1 MPRILLMLA
10 VLALAA
16 PTQAKPARVSDKDI
30 VDAYHYMIA
39 RWVTLRQE
47 GSDFRGNFK
56 WNQIFHRDLMSDVV
70 RAYPYLEAAY
80 SEAWLYT
87 DETSCTQIEL
97 PKITGRYYSVQVMN
111 LWGEVVAN
119 INDRTYPKHSFGKYT
134 LCTKGTKLYLPP
146 DTQRVDLP
154 GRKSRLVMRIELG
167 ADPAQTVALQN
178 QVSMKATGEPIP
190 EELPIVLDFPYDRM
204 PAVDA
209 FDHTAEILGSDPD
222 INPGMS
228 SVQKKALAVAR
239 AATDPTERARIDE
252 VITKQAVP
260 AFFAE
265 RPKLRPAQNG
275 WFHPLSLGNYG
286 SDYLTRSIAVL
297 TGLWPNVSR
306 EVMYFRAVS
315 LDGGKTFTQTWPKNA
330 LPTQKALFFWSV
342 TAVKAKEHKV
352 LANPINRYQLQKHSD
367 MKYNPDGSLTIA
379 YGPGAPSGF
388 PESNWLPT
396 VAGQKYDLMWR
407 FYGPTKDV
415 IDGKFYP
422 PPLVAK

>member
-1 MPRILLMLA
+1 MMDRILLLLA

-16 PTQAKPARVSDKDI
+16 PAKAKTERVSDKDI
-30 VDAYHYMIA
+30 VDAYHYMVA

-47 GSDFRGNFK
+47 GNDFRGNFK

-119 INDRTYPKHSFGKYT
+119 INDRTYPKHPFGNYAI
-134 LCTKGTKLYLPP
+134 CTKGTKIYLPP
-146 DTQRVDLP
+146 EVQRVDVP

-222 INPGMS
+222 INKGMS
-228 SVQKKALAVAR
+228 SLQKKAL
-239 AATDPTERARIDE
+239 
-252 VITKQAVP
+252 
-260 AFFAE
+260 
-265 RPKLRPAQNG
+265 
-275 WFHPLSLGNYG
+275 
-286 SDYLTRSIAVL
+286 
-297 TGLWPNVSR
+297 
-306 EVMYFRAVS
+306 
-315 LDGGKTFTQTWPKNA
+315 
-330 LPTQKALFFWSV
+330 
-342 TAVKAKEHKV
+342 
-352 LANPINRYQLQKHSD
+352 
-367 MKYNPDGSLTIA
+367 
-379 YGPGAPSGF
+379 
-388 PESNWLPT
+388 
-396 VAGQKYDLMWR
+396 
-407 FYGPTKDV
+407 
-415 IDGKFYP
+415 
-422 PPLVAK
+422 